1 MAHQRRLKAA
11 AGARRRFPGVWRRQT
26 GEELKG
32 PYRAWRLGSALLP
45 TTAVYGIWTKIVFGQ
60 IGDGGPGWPV
70 RSRRVHRP
78 PRHELMLTWL
88 TDRIDTNVLEAAE
101 ALARRTSW

>member
-1 MAHQRRLKAA
+1 M
-11 AGARRRFPGVWRRQT
+11 
-26 GEELKG
+26 
-32 PYRAWRLGSALLP
+32 LP
-45 TTAVYGIWTKIVFGQ
+45 LPYGIWTKIVFGQ

-101 ALARRTSW
+101 ALARRRLPGELARLSAVHVGASAIHLGLVGACTWTLSTSEKIKVQ